1 MLKTLR
7 LCGFDGNNRDE
18 KAIYRRAVCDLGC
31 FRVVVEGRGMPVPAT
46 VSGAPERR
54 AGKRST
60 QRGRAWRG
68 GGLPGQTHLA
78 QVTAARML
86 ENAQAK
92 FRQDGH
98 QVIEDIRLDTL
109 VIRPGH
115 G

>member
-1 MLKTLR
+1 MATTGMKKQFIAALFVFWGVFVR
-7 LCGFDGNNRDE
+7 E
-18 KAIYRRAVCDLGC
+18 RRV
-31 FRVVVEGRGMPVPAT
+31 FPFPAT
-46 VSGAPERR
+46 DPGAPERR

-60 QRGRAWRG
+60 QRGRAWLG

-109 VIRPGH
+109 VIRP
-115 G
+115 